1 MRVTAISR
9 DAITLA
15 GNGQTSKLAVGQ

>member
-9 DAITLA
+9 DAVTLA
-15 GNGQTSKLAVGQ
+15 GNGQTIKLAVGQ